1 MNIKNT
7 NAILSSYIKSL
18 TDDSVHPEYNTEGAV
33 NLGKA
38 LNEIDFSDGMYKTEI
53 GAGSIAD
60 KILKTEFYSA
70 DASSTAPKNMFK
82 DADTWGTFTEVI
94 RVDAG
99 DYYKNLSYD
108 GNGSGTGGAVTFE
121 DIFGDY
127 NPTVD
132 AKYFHGMDT
141 DEIRYSIK
149 EKQWNA
155 AFKSEADFNR
165 FVSQI
170 HNAINV
176 RREMRKEMA
185 SYFTFDTLIG
195 AVCADGT
202 TFNPNGHSDYAKR
215 VTNLAS
221 MDSVDAIVSQIR
233 QAIRD
238 MQEYSNAYT
247 SGDYCTATSKSVLTL
262 AIDSNIYDAI
272 KLGLGDKFHTEWLE
286 LENLGVKIDVR
297 HKWGLNNAIEGQ
309 KNSIFI
315 KTDNMPDTLDGK
327 EVTGLAI
334 NGLCWV
340 LYHDYSA
347 GCTRYNERVKVQPIE
362 AKEQTN
368 MFFKADYAYRVN
380 VDFPCLVCT
389 YDGVDG
395 LELQTKNA

>member
-7 NAILSSYIKSL
+7 NTILSNYIKSL
-18 TDDSVHPEYNTEGAV
+18 SDPSVQNVVDTDGVV

-38 LNEIDFSDGMYKTEI
+38 LNEIDFSDGMYNTTI

-70 DASSTAPKNMFK
+70 EASNTAPQGIFKNE
-82 DADTWGTFTEVI
+82 DEWGTFTEVI

-108 GNGSGTGGAVTFE
+108 GNGSGAGGAVTFD

-132 AKYFHGMDT
+132 AKYFHGLDT

-155 AFKSEADFNR
+155 AFKSEQDFNR

-176 RREMRKEMA
+176 RRNMRREMA
-185 SYFTFDTLIG
+185 SYFTFATLI
-195 AVCADGT
+195 ASVVADGA
-202 TFNPNGHSDYAKR
+202 TFGNTGALTSSKR
-215 VTNLAS
+215 LLTMESAAD
-221 MDSVDAIVSQIR
+221 MEAIVHQIR
-233 QAIRD
+233 TTIRD

-247 SGDYCTATSKSVLTL
+247 SGDYTTATNKAVLTL
-262 AIDSNIYDAI
+262 AIDATLYDDI
-272 KLGLGDKFHTEWLE
+272 KTEMGDKFHTEMLE
-286 LENLGVKIDVR
+286 LEKLGVKVDVR
-297 HKWGLNNAIEGQ
+297 NLWALNNKGAS
-309 KNSIFI
+309 KNEII
-315 KTDNMPDTLDGK
+315 VKTENTPAKVGGDD
-327 EVTGLAI
+327 VTAMKISNLA
-334 NGLCWV
+334 WV

-347 GCTRYNERVKVQPIE
+347 GCTRFNERVKTQPID

-380 VDFPCLVCT
+380 VDFPCIVCT
-389 YDGVDG
+389 NNGTSDVT
-395 LELQTKNA
+395 LLTE

>member
-7 NAILSSYIKSL
+7 NTILSNYIRSL
-18 TDDSVHPEYNTEGAV
+18 SDPSVQNVVDTDGVV

-38 LNEIDFSDGMYKTEI
+38 LNEIDFSDGMYNTSI
-53 GAGSIAD
+53 GAGTIAD

-70 DASSTAPKNMFK
+70 EASNTAPKGIFK
-82 DADTWGTFTEVI
+82 DENEWGTFTEVI

-108 GNGSGTGGAVTFE
+108 GNGSGVNGAVTFD

-132 AKYFHGMDT
+132 AKYFHGLDT

-155 AFKSEADFNR
+155 AFKSEQDFNR

-176 RREMRKEMA
+176 RRNMRREMA
-185 SYFTFDTLIG
+185 SYFTFDTLI
-195 AVCADGT
+195 ASVVADGA
-202 TFNPNGHSDYAKR
+202 TFDHDGKLVSSKR
-215 VTNLAS
+215 HTSIIVN
-221 MDSVDAIVSQIR
+221 DAESIVRQIR
-233 QAIRD
+233 ETIRD

-247 SGDYCTATSKSVLTL
+247 SGDYTTATNKAVLTL
-262 AIDSNIYDAI
+262 AIDASLYDYI
-272 KLGLGDKFHTEWLE
+272 KTAMGDKFHTEMLE
-286 LENLGVKIDVR
+286 LEKLGVNVDVR
-297 HKWGLNNAIEGQ
+297 NLWALNNKGSE
-309 KNSIFI
+309 KNEII
-315 KTDNMPDTLDGK
+315 VKTENTPDKVDNAN
-327 EVTGLAI
+327 VTAMKISNLA
-334 NGLCWV
+334 WV

-347 GCTRYNERVKVQPIE
+347 GCTRFNERVKTQPID

-380 VDFPCLVCT
+380 VDFPCIVCT
-389 YDGVDG
+389 QRGASDVT
-395 LELQTKNA
+395 LLTE